1 LYSALFPGQFFLLW
15 TADFILP
22 VNRYLFIF
30 SKLNVFILVAL
41 KPFLET
47 SVEYLKGV
55 GPARAEALRSE
66 MQIETFGD
74 LLTHFPFRYVDR
86 SKMYLISDIRDEN
99 TFIQLRARVIKT
111 KTIGSPRSQRL
122 VVSVED
128 ESGQIDLVWFQGV
141 KWLVDKFANG
151 QEWIIFGK
159 PQQFNGKW
167 NIPHP
172 EVELPET
179 EPLAISKVI
188 QPIYS
193 STEKLKSK
201 GLDYKG
207 IGKLVKTLLLH
218 EKFCV
223 AENLTPDIL
232 ERLRFINRQD
242 AFLNIHFPQSPEL
255 LTRAQA
261 RLKFEE
267 LFFIQLRL
275 LKQRISRLQK
285 TDGHVFAIVG
295 EYLNEFY
302 HKYLTFELTNAQKKV
317 IREIRADMG
326 AGKQMNRL
334 LQGDVGSGKTMVAL
348 MCMLIALD
356 NKYQACL
363 MAPTEILANQHYS
376 NISRML
382 SGLNVNIRLLTGSTK
397 QPERREILE
406 LLDGSKPSILIGT
419 HALIEDNV
427 QFKNLGLVVI
437 DEQHRFGVAQRAALW
452 EKNQRTP
459 HILVMT
465 ATPIPRTLS
474 MTLYGDLDSSVID
487 EMPPGRK
494 PIITKHVYDRDHYK
508 VYTFLKKKIHEGK
521 QVYIVYP
528 LIEES
533 EKLDLKNL
541 EEGYLTVVREFPS
554 PEFKAGKVHGRMK
567 QQQKDAEMKRFIEK
581 ETQILVSTTVIEVGV
596 DVPEASVMIIE
607 NADRFG
613 LSQLHQLRGRVGRGS
628 AQSYCILMTPEE
640 LGNDARIRI
649 NTMLRTNDGFEIA
662 ETDLRL
668 RGPGDLQGT
677 QQSGILNLRIADIIQ
692 DEKILKFAR
701 NVASDILNDDPE
713 LKQEKNAILA
723 KHIRHIDEHQQNW
736 GLIS

>member
-1 LYSALFPGQFFLLW
+1 
-15 TADFILP
+15 
-22 VNRYLFIF
+22 
-30 SKLNVFILVAL
+30 LVAQ

-47 SVEYLKGV
+47 SVEFLKGV
-55 GPARAEALRSE
+55 GPARAEALLNE
-66 MQIETFGD
+66 LQIHTFGD

-86 SKMYLISDIRDEN
+86 SKMYRIADIRDEN
-99 TFIQLRARVIKT
+99 TFVQIRARVTRT
-111 KTIGSPRSQRL
+111 KTIGPPRAQRL
-122 VVSVED
+122 VVTVED
-128 ESGQIDLVWFQGV
+128 ESGAIDLVWFQGV
-141 KWLVDKFANG
+141 KWMVDKIANG

-159 PQQFNGKW
+159 PQLFGRQW

-172 EVELPET
+172 EIEAPET
-179 EPLAISKVI
+179 EPLPISRII

-201 GLDYKG
+201 GLDHKG
-207 IGKLVKTLLLH
+207 IGRLVKTLLLH
-218 EKFCV
+218 EKFSIP
-223 AENLTPDIL
+223 ENLTADL
-232 ERLRFINRQD
+232 LGRLKLIGRQE

-255 LTRAQA
+255 LTKAQA

-267 LFFIQLRL
+267 LFFLQLRL
-275 LKQRISRLQK
+275 LKQRVSRLHK
-285 TDGHVFAIVG
+285 LDGHVFATVG
-295 EYLNEFY
+295 DYLNDFY

-326 AGKQMNRL
+326 SGKQMNRL

-348 MCMLIALD
+348 MCMLIAMD

-363 MAPTEILANQHYS
+363 MAPTEILANQHFS
-376 NISRML
+376 SISRML
-382 SGLNVNIRLLTGSTK
+382 SGLDVEIRLLTGSTK
-397 QPERREILE
+397 QAGRKEILE
-406 LLDGSKPSILIGT
+406 LAENGKLHILIGT

-427 QFKNLGLVVI
+427 QFRNLGLVVI

-459 HILVMT
+459 HVLVMT
-465 ATPIPRTLS
+465 ATPIPRTLA
-474 MTLYGDLDSSVID
+474 MTLYGDLDTSVID

-508 VYTFLKKKIHEGK
+508 VYNFLKQKIREGS

-533 EKLDLKNL
+533 ESLDLKNL
-541 EEGYLTVVREFPS
+541 TEGFQTVVKEFPS
-554 PEFKAGKVHGRMK
+554 PGFSVGMVHGRMK
-567 QQQKDAEMKRFIEK
+567 QQLKDAEMQRFLNK

-596 DVPEASVMIIE
+596 DVPSASVMVIE

-628 AQSYCILMTPEE
+628 AQSYCILMSPEE
-640 LGNDARIRI
+640 LGNDSRKRIS
-649 NTMLRTNDGFEIA
+649 TMLKTNDGFEIA
-662 ETDLRL
+662 ETDLLL
-668 RGPGDLQGT
+668 RGPGDMQGT
-677 QQSGILNLRIADIIQ
+677 QQSGILDLRVADIIQ

-701 NVASDILNDDPE
+701 NVASDILNEDPE
-713 LKQEKNAILA
+713 LKLEKNAILA
-723 KHIRHIDEHQQNW
+723 KHLRLLDRHQQNW

>member
-1 LYSALFPGQFFLLW
+1 
-15 TADFILP
+15 
-22 VNRYLFIF
+22 
-30 SKLNVFILVAL
+30 LVAL

-55 GPARAEALRSE
+55 GPARAEALAAE
-66 MQIETFGD
+66 LQIFTFGD

-99 TFIQLRARVIKT
+99 TYVQIRAKVIKT
-111 KTIGSPRSQRL
+111 RTVGAPRSGRL
-122 VVSVED
+122 VVTVED

-141 KWLVDKFANG
+141 KWMADKIAKG

-159 PQQFNGKW
+159 PQLFNGQW

-172 EVELPET
+172 EIEHPET
-179 EPLAISKVI
+179 EPLPITRII

-218 EKFCV
+218 EKFHIS
-223 AENLTPDIL
+223 ENLTHDIL
-232 ERLRFINRQD
+232 ERVRLIGRQE

-255 LTRAQA
+255 LNRAQA

-275 LKQRISRLQK
+275 LKQRGLRLQRS
-285 TDGHVFAIVG
+285 DGHVFTTVG
-295 EYLNEFY
+295 DYLNDFY
-302 HKYLTFELTNAQKKV
+302 HKHLTFELTNAQKKV

-326 AGKQMNRL
+326 SGKQMNRL
-334 LQGDVGSGKTMVAL
+334 LQGDVGSGKTMVAV

-356 NKYQACL
+356 NKYQSCM
-363 MAPTEILANQHYS
+363 MAPTEILANQHFS
-376 NISRML
+376 NISAML
-382 SGLNVNIRLLTGSTK
+382 AGLDVKVRLLTGSTK
-397 QPERREILE
+397 PAERREIQE
-406 LLDGSKPSILIGT
+406 LLSEGKLSILIGT

-427 QFKNLGLVVI
+427 QFRNLGLVII

-459 HILVMT
+459 HVLVMT
-465 ATPIPRTLS
+465 ATPIPRTLA
-474 MTLYGDLDSSVID
+474 MTLYGDLDASVID
-487 EMPPGRK
+487 ELPPGRK

-508 VYTFLKKKIHEGK
+508 VYNFLKERIREGS

-528 LIEES
+528 LIDES

-541 EEGYLTVVREFPS
+541 EEGFLTVAREFPS

-567 QQQKDAEMKRFIEK
+567 QQQKDAEMKRFIGQ

-596 DVPEASVMIIE
+596 DVPSASVMVIE
-607 NADRFG
+607 NANRFG

-628 AQSYCILMTPEE
+628 SQSYCILMSPEE
-640 LGNDARIRI
+640 LGNDARTRI
-649 NTMLRTNDGFEIA
+649 STMLRTSDGFEIA

-677 QQSGILNLRIADIIQ
+677 QQSGILNLRIADIVL
-692 DEKILKFAR
+692 DEKILKFAK
-701 NVASDILNDDPE
+701 NIASDILNDDPG
-713 LKQEKNAILA
+713 LRLEKNANLA
-723 KHIRHIDEHQQNW
+723 KHILHMDEHQQNW

>member
-1 LYSALFPGQFFLLW
+1 M
-15 TADFILP
+15 
-22 VNRYLFIF
+22 
-30 SKLNVFILVAL
+30 VAL

-55 GPARAEALRSE
+55 GPARAEALAAE
-66 MQIETFGD
+66 LQIFTFGD

-99 TFIQLRARVIKT
+99 TYVQIRAKVIKT
-111 KTIGSPRSQRL
+111 RTVGAPRSGRL
-122 VVSVED
+122 VVTVED

-141 KWLVDKFANG
+141 KWMADKIAKG

-159 PQQFNGKW
+159 PQLFNGQW

-172 EVELPET
+172 EIEHPET
-179 EPLAISKVI
+179 EPLPITRII

-218 EKFCV
+218 EKFHIS
-223 AENLTPDIL
+223 ENLTHDIL
-232 ERLRFINRQD
+232 ERVRLIGRQE

-255 LTRAQA
+255 LNRAQA

-275 LKQRISRLQK
+275 LKQRGLRLQRS
-285 TDGHVFAIVG
+285 DGHVFTTVG
-295 EYLNEFY
+295 DYLNDFY
-302 HKYLTFELTNAQKKV
+302 HKHLTFELTNAQKKV

-326 AGKQMNRL
+326 SGKQMNRL
-334 LQGDVGSGKTMVAL
+334 LQGDVGSGKTMVAV

-356 NKYQACL
+356 NKYQSCM
-363 MAPTEILANQHYS
+363 MAPTEILANQHFS
-376 NISRML
+376 NISAML
-382 SGLNVNIRLLTGSTK
+382 AGLDVKVRLLTGSTK
-397 QPERREILE
+397 PAERREIQE
-406 LLDGSKPSILIGT
+406 LLSEGKLSILIGT

-427 QFKNLGLVVI
+427 QFRNLGLVII

-459 HILVMT
+459 HVLVMT
-465 ATPIPRTLS
+465 ATPIPRTLA
-474 MTLYGDLDSSVID
+474 MTLYGDLDASVID
-487 EMPPGRK
+487 ELPPGRK

-508 VYTFLKKKIHEGK
+508 VYNFLKERIREGS

-528 LIEES
+528 LIDES

-541 EEGYLTVVREFPS
+541 EEGFLTVAREFPS
-554 PEFKAGKVHGRMK
+554 PEFKAGTVHGRMK
-567 QQQKDAEMKRFIEK
+567 QQQKDAEMKRFIGQ

-596 DVPEASVMIIE
+596 DVPSASVMVIE
-607 NADRFG
+607 NANRFG

-628 AQSYCILMTPEE
+628 SQSYCILMSPEE
-640 LGNDARIRI
+640 LGNDARTRI
-649 NTMLRTNDGFEIA
+649 STMLRTSDGFEIA

-677 QQSGILNLRIADIIQ
+677 QQSGILNLRIADIVL
-692 DEKILKFAR
+692 DEKILKFAK
-701 NVASDILNDDPE
+701 NIASDILNDDPG
-713 LKQEKNAILA
+713 LRLEKNANLA
-723 KHIRHIDEHQQNW
+723 KHLLHMDEHQQNW

>member
-1 LYSALFPGQFFLLW
+1 LL
-15 TADFILP
+15 AI
-22 VNRYLFIF
+22 
-30 SKLNVFILVAL
+30 

-47 SVEYLKGV
+47 SIEYLKGV

-66 MQIETFGD
+66 LHIETFGD
-74 LLTHFPFRYVDR
+74 LLTWFPFRYVDR
-86 SKMYLISDIRDEN
+86 SKMYRISDIREEN
-99 TFIQLRARVIKT
+99 IFVQLRARVIKT
-111 KTIGSPRSQRL
+111 KIVGQPRSQRFIAT
-122 VVSVED
+122 VED
-128 ESGQIDLVWFQGV
+128 ESGQIDLLWFQGV
-141 KWLVDKFANG
+141 KWVADKVVNG

-159 PQQFNGKW
+159 PQQFNGQW
-167 NIPHP
+167 NILHP
-172 EVELPET
+172 EIEPPET
-179 EPLAISKVI
+179 EPSPISKSI

-193 STEKLKSK
+193 STEKLKAR
-201 GLDYKG
+201 GLDYRG
-207 IGKLVKTLLLH
+207 IGKLIKTLLLH
-218 EKFCV
+218 EKCV
-223 AENLTPDIL
+223 ITENLSKEIL
-232 ERLRFINRQD
+232 DRLKLIGRQD
-242 AFLNIHFPQSPEL
+242 AFRNIHFPQNPEIL
-255 LTRAQA
+255 SRAQA

-267 LFFIQLRL
+267 LFFIQIRL
-275 LKQRISRLQK
+275 IKQRILRLQK
-285 TDGHVFAIVG
+285 DDGHVFRTVG
-295 EYLNEFY
+295 DHLNDFY

-326 AGKQMNRL
+326 SGTQMNRL

-397 QPERREILE
+397 QAERTEILE
-406 LLDGSKPSILIGT
+406 LLQAGNISILIGT

-427 QFKNLGLVVI
+427 QFNNLGLVVI

-459 HILVMT
+459 HVLVMT
-465 ATPIPRTLS
+465 ATPIPRTLA
-474 MTLYGDLDSSVID
+474 MTLYGDLDSSIID
-487 EMPPGRK
+487 ELPPGRK
-494 PIITKHVYDRDHYK
+494 PIITKHVYDRDHFK
-508 VYTFLKKKIHEGK
+508 VYNFIRQQVRAGN

-541 EEGYLTVVREFPS
+541 TEGHQTVMKDFPQ
-554 PEFKAGKVHGRMK
+554 PEFSVGMVHGRMK
-567 QQQKDAEMKRFIEK
+567 QLQKDAEMKRFLDK

-596 DVPEASVMIIE
+596 DVPSASIMIIE

-628 AQSYCILMTPEE
+628 AQSYCILMTGEDV
-640 LGNDARIRI
+640 GHDARQRI
-649 NTMLRTNDGFEIA
+649 STMLRTNDGFEIA

-677 QQSGILNLRIADIIQ
+677 QQSGILSLKIADIVL
-692 DEKILKFAR
+692 DEKIMKFAR
-701 NVASDILNDDPE
+701 NIASDILNEDPG
-713 LKQEKNAILA
+713 LKLEKNAILA
-723 KHIRHIDEHQQNW
+723 KHVLHMDQHQQNW

>member
-1 LYSALFPGQFFLLW
+1 
-15 TADFILP
+15 
-22 VNRYLFIF
+22 
-30 SKLNVFILVAL
+30 VAL
-41 KPFLET
+41 PAIKPFLET

-66 MQIETFGD
+66 LHIETFGD
-74 LLTHFPFRYVDR
+74 LLMHFPFRYVDR

-99 TFIQLRARVIKT
+99 TFIQISARVIKT
-111 KTIGSPRSQRL
+111 KTIGPPRSQRL
-122 VVSVED
+122 VATVED

-141 KWLVDKFANG
+141 KWMIDKIANG

-159 PQQFNGKW
+159 PQIFNGKW

-172 EVELPET
+172 EIEPPET
-179 EPLAISKVI
+179 EPLPISRII

-201 GLDYKG
+201 GLDHKG
-207 IGKLVKTLLLH
+207 IAKLIKTLLLH
-218 EKFCV
+218 DKFNIQ
-223 AENLTPDIL
+223 ESLTQDII
-232 ERLRFINRQD
+232 ERIRLIGRQE

-275 LKQRISRLQK
+275 LKQRVSRSGNK
-285 TDGHVFAIVG
+285 DGHVFATVG
-295 EYLNEFY
+295 DYLNGFY
-302 HKYLTFELTNAQKKV
+302 HRHLTFELTNAQKKV

-326 AGKQMNRL
+326 SGKQMNRL

-348 MCMLIALD
+348 MCMLIAID
-356 NKYQACL
+356 NRYQTCL
-363 MAPTEILANQHYS
+363 MAPTEILANQHFS
-376 NISRML
+376 NISKML
-382 SGLNVNIRLLTGSTK
+382 SGLDVDIRLLTGSTRR
-397 QPERREILE
+397 PERTETLE
-406 LLDGSKPSILIGT
+406 LLESGKLPMLIGT

-459 HILVMT
+459 HVLVMT
-465 ATPIPRTLS
+465 ATPIPRTLA

-487 EMPPGRK
+487 ELPPGRK
-494 PIITKHVYDRDHYK
+494 PIITRHVYDRDHFK
-508 VYTFLKKKIHEGK
+508 VYNFLKQKIRSGN

-533 EKLDLKNL
+533 ESLDLKNL
-541 EEGYLTVVREFPS
+541 TEGYQAVVKEFP
-554 PEFKAGKVHGRMK
+554 PPAFRIGMVHGRMK
-567 QQQKDAEMKRFIEK
+567 QQQKDAEMNRFLDK

-628 AQSYCILMTPEE
+628 AQSYCIMMTPEE
-640 LGNDARIRI
+640 LGPDARTRI
-649 NTMLRTNDGFEIA
+649 GTMLRTTDGFEIA

-701 NVASDILNDDPE
+701 NLASDILDQDPK
-713 LKQEKNAILA
+713 LKLEKNAILA
-723 KHIRHIDEHQQNW
+723 KHLRHMDELRQNW